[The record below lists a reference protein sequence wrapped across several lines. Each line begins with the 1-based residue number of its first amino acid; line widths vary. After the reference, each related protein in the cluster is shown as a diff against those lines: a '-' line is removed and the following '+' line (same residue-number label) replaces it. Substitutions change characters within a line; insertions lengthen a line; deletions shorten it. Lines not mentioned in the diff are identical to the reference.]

1 MVRTRQRTHNE
12 PPYMH
17 MGSKG
22 KDVDNW
28 QEEGPLDDIASY
40 VSVISS

>member
-1 MVRTRQRTHNE
+1 
-12 PPYMH
+12 MH

-28 QEEGPLDDIASY
+28 QEEGPPDDIASY
-40 VSVISS
+40 VPVISS

>member
-1 MVRTRQRTHNE
+1 
-12 PPYMH
+12 

-28 QEEGPLDDIASY
+28 QKEGPLDDIASY
-40 VSVISS
+40 VPVISS